1 MKISNLSNLIK
12 DAIEYEEASASSGR
26 WRAYRE
32 HCVKGKCNPYG
43 EPYYSVEVWH
53 HNTAMFRVYQDG
65 QVDPL
70 DEGHGSTSDRCGVR
84 KITAGYN
91 GDDNSISWKELYGY
105 ETSTKTELKK
115 AVADSAAPHFFSH
128 SSMLWF
134 DSKLEAPIYKRN
146 GGYVFI
152 TSERYEDDDR
162 KYTVRSFPSAT
173 NTIDTVGEFQQWS
186 TLTSAQAVAEKT
198 PVADVEKIGRYW
210 N

>member
-1 MKISNLSNLIK
+1 MKQSNLSNLIK
-12 DAIEYEEASASSGR
+12 DAIEYEEASASSNR

-32 HCVKGKCNPYG
+32 YCVKGKHNPVG
-43 EPYYSVEVWH
+43 HYYAVEVWH
-53 HNTAMFRVYQDG
+53 HKSAMFRVYEDG

-70 DEGHGSTSDRCGVR
+70 DEGYGSTSDRCGVR

-115 AVADSAAPHFFSH
+115 AVADSASPHFFSH
-128 SSMLWF
+128 SSMLF
-134 DSKLEAPIYKRN
+134 FNSKLEAPIYKRN

-152 TSERYEDDDR
+152 TSERYEDEDR
-162 KYTVRSFPSAT
+162 KYTVRSFPS
-173 NTIDTVGEFQQWS
+173 IDNSINTVGQFQQWS
-186 TLTSAQAVAEKT
+186 TLTSAQAVAERT